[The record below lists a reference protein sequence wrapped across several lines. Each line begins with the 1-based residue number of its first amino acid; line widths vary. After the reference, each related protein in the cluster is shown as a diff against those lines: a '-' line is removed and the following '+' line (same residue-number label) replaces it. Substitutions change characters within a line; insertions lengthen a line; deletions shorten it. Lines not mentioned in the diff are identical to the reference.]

1 VQPLRR
7 TRPAAATVVA
17 VVALGALAF
26 AQGAV
31 GSSDSALIASAATCP
46 GATSADATATEQRA
60 ALLCL
65 INFARTVTGRG
76 RVNASRTLTRAAR
89 TKGRD
94 IAFCHDFDHWACGL
108 PAFIHLKSSGFRFR
122 TAGEN
127 LFAAERPI
135 GTARDAFVAWLQSP
149 THRHLLFVRSFSHVG
164 IALLRVDRL
173 AESANVQLWV
183 LELAQRA

>member
-1 VQPLRR
+1 MKPSR
-7 TRPAAATVVA
+7 
-17 VVALGALAF
+17 AL
-26 AQGAV
+26 
-31 GSSDSALIASAATCP
+31 S
-46 GATSADATATEQRA
+46 
-60 ALLCL
+60 
-65 INFARTVTGRG
+65 
-76 RVNASRTLTRAAR
+76 RVAR

-108 PAFIHLKSSGFRFR
+108 PAFIHIKASGFRFR
-122 TAGEN
+122 YAGEN

-149 THRHLLFVRSFSHVG
+149 THRRLLFVRRFSDAG

-173 AESANVQLWV
+173 AETPNVQLWV